1 MFPSIDQLI
10 LWVPAFV
17 IAITIHEASHALVA
31 TLLGDT
37 TPRRQGRLTI
47 NPLSHLDPLGSI
59 LLLLK
64 GFGWGRPVQVNPS
77 EFRGN
82 PLTGMALVAA
92 AGPLSNVLLATLVAM
107 PLRMEMELPG
117 QGARFALTMVIINA
131 SLAVF
136 NMIPLPPL
144 DGFSVLVRILP
155 VPMARSAMELARYGP
170 GVLLALFFLPSLLHV
185 DLIGPVINLPT
196 MMLARLVLGA

>member
-10 LWVPAFV
+10 LWVPVFV

-37 TPRRQGRLTI
+37 TPRKQGRLTL
-47 NPLSHLDPLGSI
+47 NPLRHLDPLGSI
-59 LLLLK
+59 LLVLK
-64 GFGWGRPVQVNPS
+64 GFGWGRPVLVNPT

-82 PLTGMALVAA
+82 PVTGMALVAA
-92 AGPLSNVLLATLVAM
+92 AGPLSNVLLAVLAAV
-107 PLRMEMELPG
+107 PLRTQMDLST
-117 QGARFALTMVIINA
+117 QATDFALTMVGVNA
-131 SLAVF
+131 TLAVF

-144 DGFSVLVRILP
+144 DGFSVLVRFLP
-155 VPMARSAMELARYGP
+155 IPLARSAMRLAQYGP

-185 DLIGPVINLPT
+185 DLIGPIINLPT
-196 MMLARLVLGA
+196 TMLARLVLGV